1 MDRGELDMKDRL
13 LKNLTIILAIC
24 LLSSIPVRAAEI
36 SDEELT
42 IDAAWEM
49 NAESTSETAAPFEV
63 ISGESASE
71 TEASFEGGSGESA
84 AENESVAEH
93 VSGMNSA
100 EAESNAQIVNE
111 ENREDLIAYNMS
123 QIFEELTGA
132 YWYYFI
138 ETGTQYDFKCYN
150 ITDYNCYMFTP
161 ETAGTYRVDVM
172 NTTGRVLG
180 TVYTSEDAISMQETD
195 SWTDYY
201 DENGYHI
208 TIRMKADLKYVF
220 RISPDTDRTDKGKFR
235 INKTTKEVESAT
247 ATLKSG
253 RYLTVGSPEE
263 GAWHVNDDGST
274 DHTVWDFKPEKILD
288 LYTVNITFTDG
299 SKLKW
304 SYSDNG
310 AYVGSTYFIMR
321 AKQDTDDW
329 AVGETAYCDLW
340 FCDAVGDLRV
350 EIPYLLF
357 TDVQDPSNPYY
368 KAIYWAASNGIT
380 KGYSDNTFGINK
392 TCTRGE
398 AVMFL
403 WRLMGK
409 PEPKAQA
416 KSPFSDVSKT
426 HAFYKAILW
435 ASQKGITKGFGDGTF
450 GINKKCTRGQI
461 MMFIWRVKGM
471 PAPKTAAKSPFK
483 DVPKTH
489 VFYKAILWGSQKG
502 ITKGF
507 ADGTFG
513 VDKNCT
519 RGQIV
524 TFLYRIK

>member
-1 MDRGELDMKDRL
+1 MLDRL
-13 LKNLTIILAIC
+13 MIRTLAFIVAVS
-24 LLSSIPVRAAEI
+24 LVSSIPVLA
-36 SDEELT
+36 DETQSENLS
-42 IDAAWEM
+42 IDAAM
-49 NAESTSETAAPFEV
+49 DVT
-63 ISGESASE
+63 GEDSALEEIPAGDIMTGEDSALE
-71 TEASFEGGSGESA
+71 EIPAGDIMTGEDSVLEEIPAGDIITGESA
-84 AENESVAEH
+84 AEAETA
-93 VSGMNSA
+93 A
-100 EAESNAQIVNE
+100 EDVRE
-111 ENREDLIAYNMS
+111 EDREEQAVYDMS
-123 QIFEELTGA
+123 QISEELTGA

-138 ETGTQYDFKCYN
+138 ETGTLYEFRCN
-150 ITDYNCYMFTP
+150 NETDYNCYMFTP
-161 ETAGTYRVDVM
+161 ETSGTYRMDLTRTSGKVF
-172 NTTGRVLG
+172 G
-180 TVYTSEDAISMQETD
+180 TVYTSKDGVSLNKID
-195 SWTDYY
+195 NWTDYY

-208 TIRMKADLKYVF
+208 TISMQANLKYVF
-220 RISPDTDRTDKGKFR
+220 RIFPGTDRVDKGKFR
-235 INKTTKEVESAT
+235 INKTTKEVKSAK

-253 RYLTVGSPEE
+253 RHLTVGSPQD
-263 GAWHVNDDGST
+263 GAWHVIGKRN
-274 DHTVWDFKPEKILD
+274 VWKFKPERLLD
-288 LYTVNITFTDG
+288 LYTVDIKFTDG
-299 SKLKW
+299 SSLKW

-310 AYVGSTYFIMR
+310 AYVGSTYFMMR
-321 AKQDTDDW
+321 VTQDIDNW
-329 AVGETAYCDLW
+329 AVGEDAYCDLW
-340 FCDAVGDLRV
+340 FCDAVGDMRV
-350 EIPYLLF
+350 KIPYLLF
-357 TDVQDPSNPYY
+357 KDVQDPSNPYY

-461 MMFIWRVKGM
+461 MMFIWRAKGM
-471 PAPKTAAKSPFK
+471 PAPKTVTKSPFK
-483 DVPKTH
+483 DVAKTH

-502 ITKGF
+502 VTKGF
-507 ADGTFG
+507 NDGTFG
-513 VDKNCT
+513 VNKDCT

>member
-1 MDRGELDMKDRL
+1 MRGRII
-13 LKNLTIILAIC
+13 LKSLTVILAIC
-24 LLSSIPVRAAEI
+24 LMSSIPVHAADAP
-36 SDEELT
+36 DEELI
-42 IDAAWEM
+42 IDAVPELTGEKLA
-49 NAESTSETAAPFEV
+49 
-63 ISGESASE
+63 ESASE
-71 TEASFEGGSGESA
+71 DVSEESPSGTTEDVSGEESEQ
-84 AENESVAEH
+84 AETDARI
-93 VSGMNSA
+93 VS
-100 EAESNAQIVNE
+100 EEDREELEVHDVLQIP
-111 ENREDLIAYNMS
+111 
-123 QIFEELTGA
+123 EELTGA

-150 ITDYNCYMFTP
+150 ITDYNCYIFTP
-161 ETAGTYRVDVM
+161 ETEGTYRVDVM
-172 NTTGRVLG
+172 NTTGQVHG
-180 TVYTSEDAISMQETD
+180 TVYTSEDAISMQETNC
-195 SWTDYY
+195 WTDYH

-208 TIRMKADLKYVF
+208 TIRLKAGLKYVF
-220 RISPDTDRTDKGKFR
+220 RISPDKDSTDKGKFR
-235 INKTTKEVESAT
+235 INKTTKEVASAT
-247 ATLKSG
+247 AALKSG

-263 GAWHVNDDGST
+263 GAWSVNGDGST
-274 DHTVWDFKPEKILD
+274 DHTVWKFKPEKLLD

-304 SYSDNG
+304 SYSDNR

-321 AKQDTDDW
+321 ATQDTDDW

-461 MMFIWRVKGM
+461 MMFIWRAKGM
-471 PAPKTAAKSPFK
+471 PAPKTASKSPFK

-489 VFYKAILWGSQKG
+489 VFYKAILWGSQKKV
-502 ITKGF
+502 TKGF
-507 ADGTFG
+507 DDGTFG
-513 VDKNCT
+513 VNKNCT